1 MKPSSKILILI
12 LVLVISLT
20 VGACGGGDRQTA
32 TDNASSPVS
41 AELME
46 QLEKLENEILEFVPS
61 NKHDGYAIETIK
73 DAIDAAKSGTYGV
86 GAILV
91 HNETGKIMY
100 RGKNKVFSE
109 SRSDLHAEMD
119 VLNAFEIE
127 NKENSREL
135 IKEYTMFSSL
145 ESCPMC
151 LCRII
156 TSGLQDVHHIADDE
170 GGGMVHLYS
179 QLPPVWQDISE
190 GRTFE
195 KADCSD
201 ELSAI
206 AEQVFL
212 LTADLDSRIS
222 NKPE

>member
-1 MKPSSKILILI
+1 MKLTLKISAFILIFS
-12 LVLVISLT
+12 ISMT
-20 VGACGGGDRQTA
+20 MSACGEQQTI
-32 TDNASSPVS
+32 TDDVSSPVS
-41 AELME
+41 TELME
-46 QLEKLENEILEFVPS
+46 QLEKLESEIFEFIPS
-61 NKHDGYAIETIK
+61 NKHDSYAIETIK

-91 HNETGKIMY
+91 HNETGEIMY

-135 IKEYTMFSSL
+135 IKEFTMFSSL

-151 LCRII
+151 LCRTI
-156 TSGLQDVHHIADDE
+156 TSGLQKVYHISDDE
-170 GGGMVHLYS
+170 GGGMVHLYN
-179 QLPPVWQDISE
+179 QLPPVWQDISQ

-195 KADCSD
+195 KADCSA

-212 LTADLDSRIS
+212 LTADLDSRI
-222 NKPE
+222 